1 MIRPPIRLSGPLQRQ
16 LAASYILDAAPAG
29 CEVRFVQG
37 DRRTP
42 AQSDAMWAKLDQIA
56 AHVVWC
62 GKRLT
67 AEDWKD
73 VFTASLRK
81 ARVVPTI
88 DGDGFVPLGMSTS
101 RMTRDEMS
109 NLLAL
114 IDAFAA
120 ERGIVFAASES
131 VERLVRPRQGNP
143 RPLHDK
149 DSEHDEH

>member
-1 MIRPPIRLSGPLQRQ
+1 MIRAPIRLTGPLQRQ
-16 LAASYILDAAPAG
+16 LAASYIMDAAPVG

-42 AQSDAMWAKLDQIA
+42 AQNDAMWAKLDDIA
-56 AHVVWC
+56 AQVIWY

-101 RMTRDEMS
+101 RMTREEMG

-114 IDAFAA
+114 MDAFAA
-120 ERGIVFAASES
+120 ERDVVWSASEAQ
-131 VERLVRPRQGNP
+131 EAQAR
-143 RPLHDK
+143 
-149 DSEHDEH
+149 

>member
-1 MIRPPIRLSGPLQRQ
+1 MIRPPIRLTSATARQ
-16 LAASYILDAAPAG
+16 LAASYIMDAAPLG

-42 AQSDAMWAKLDQIA
+42 AQNDAMWAKLDDIA
-56 AHVVWC
+56 AQVIWY
-62 GKRLT
+62 GKKLT

-101 RMTRDEMS
+101 RMTKDEMG

-114 IDAFAA
+114 MDAFAA
-120 ERGIVFAASES
+120 ERGVVFSAGAEL
-131 VERLVRPRQGNP
+131 EAMAR
-143 RPLHDK
+143 
-149 DSEHDEH
+149 

>member
-1 MIRPPIRLSGPLQRQ
+1 MIRAPIRLTSATARQ
-16 LAASYILDAAPAG
+16 FAASYIMDAAPVG
-29 CEVRFVQG
+29 CEVRFIQG

-42 AQSDAMWAKLDQIA
+42 AQNDAMWAKLDDIA
-56 AHVVWC
+56 AHVVWY

-101 RMTRDEMS
+101 RMTREEMN
-109 NLLAL
+109 NLLSL

-120 ERGIVFAASES
+120 QQGVVFSASES
-131 VERLVRPRQGNP
+131 VEEMRR
-143 RPLHDK
+143 
-149 DSEHDEH
+149 

>member
-1 MIRPPIRLSGPLQRQ
+1 MIRAPIRLSGPLQRQ
-16 LAASYILDAAPAG
+16 LAASYIINAAPAG

-42 AQSDAMWAKLDQIA
+42 AQNDAMWAKLDDIA
-56 AHVVWC
+56 AQVIWY
-62 GKRLT
+62 GKKLT

-101 RMTRDEMS
+101 RMTRDEMG

-114 IDAFAA
+114 MDAFAA
-120 ERGIVFAASES
+120 ERGVVFSASDAQEAMA
-131 VERLVRPRQGNP
+131 R
-143 RPLHDK
+143 
-149 DSEHDEH
+149 

>member
-1 MIRPPIRLSGPLQRQ
+1 MIRPPIRLASRLQRE
-16 LAASYILDAAPAG
+16 LAASYILEAAPTG
-29 CEVRFVQG
+29 CEVRFIQG

-42 AQSDAMWAKLDQIA
+42 AQNDALWAKLDDIA
-56 AHVVWC
+56 AQIIWY
-62 GKRLT
+62 GKKLT

-101 RMTRDEMS
+101 RMSREEMN
-109 NLLAL
+109 NLLSL

-120 ERGIVFAASES
+120 ERGVVWSATRAQE
-131 VERLVRPRQGNP
+131 EARR
-143 RPLHDK
+143 
-149 DSEHDEH
+149 